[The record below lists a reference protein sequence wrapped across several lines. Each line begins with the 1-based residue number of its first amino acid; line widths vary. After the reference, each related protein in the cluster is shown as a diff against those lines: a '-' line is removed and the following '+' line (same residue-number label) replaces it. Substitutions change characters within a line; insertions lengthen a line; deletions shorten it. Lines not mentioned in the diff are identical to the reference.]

1 MARRRARKKNT
12 QLHESIAR
20 EIWAI
25 IFLFLGIFLFL
36 SLFNNL
42 GALGQWI
49 NLFLVEL
56 FGKGVWLFPV
66 ALFATAISLFFSKKF
81 EWSLFSVLGIF
92 FLFFSIQGVI
102 HTSSVE
108 MGSGQDITEGGGMF
122 GVAASILF
130 RAILGDTG
138 TYVLLSGVFLI
149 GFLLTFQIS
158 LLQLFSAVLQGV
170 STFFAHVFGG
180 VSSGKNDKKSEERK
194 NKKGK
199 TPEKNDQNAQGLK
212 NTKDEKQ
219 NTEKLSSVQQDIF
232 EINRGKQLKK
242 EQEEKQKNSG
252 NISEKTKVQEPVR
265 PEDQDFSAWE
275 KPSIDLLEVGSSVVH
290 IPDSELH
297 EMGRK
302 IVEKLNNF
310 KIGTRMRSA
319 FVGPTVTQFALEPD
333 ATVKLSKIT
342 GLKSELALALSA
354 ESVRI
359 EAPIPGKNLVG
370 IEIPN
375 PKRSTV
381 LLKEIM
387 ESDEYKKTD
396 GALRL
401 ALGKDVSGSPMV
413 ENLEEMPHLLIAGAT
428 GSGKSVGMN
437 TFLVSMLFE
446 NSPADLRFIM
456 VDPKRVELMPYEGI
470 PHLLTPVITDAGKAL
485 SALRWSVA
493 EMMRRLDE
501 FSKVGARNIAE
512 FNERVEEK
520 IRQREEEE
528 KNMKL
533 SEEEKKENARKNPL
547 PKKVPRIVIVIDELA
562 DLMMREHKKE
572 TEAMICRI
580 AQMARAVG
588 MHLIIATQ
596 RPSVDVIT
604 GLIKANIP
612 TRIAFSVTSSID
624 SRTVIDSVGAEDL
637 LGRGDM
643 LFTNPKSSRPKRI
656 QGIYLSGKEI
666 EKVVRHLKINISDED
681 FFSDHISLDEET
693 DEMGNV
699 KDEFGAGYGEMGNN
713 SGESGGDA
721 LLEQAIELVRE
732 SKKASASLLQRRLSV
747 GYARAAR
754 ILDEMEEKGMIGPSK
769 GAKPRDIFL

>member
-1 MARRRARKKNT
+1 MAKKRRARRKSNE
-12 QLHESIAR
+12 LHESVAR

-25 IFLFLGIFLFL
+25 IFLFLAIFLIL

-42 GALGQWI
+42 GEFGRWI
-49 NLFLVEL
+49 NLFLVQL
-56 FGKGVWLFPV
+56 FGKGVWFFPLV
-66 ALFATAISLFFSKKF
+66 LCGTSLSLFFSKKF
-81 EWSLFSVLGIF
+81 EWSLFSILGIF
-92 FLFFSIQGVI
+92 FLFFSLQGGI
-102 HTSSVE
+102 HTALIEVGGDQEFS
-108 MGSGQDITEGGGMF
+108 EGGGMF

-130 RAILGDTG
+130 RTVLGDIG
-138 TYVLLSGVFLI
+138 TFVLLSGVFLI
-149 GFLLTFQIS
+149 GFLLTFQVS
-158 LLQLFSAVLQGV
+158 LMSLFTWCGKIIKQLYDNILKVFSILFLG
-170 STFFAHVFGG
+170 
-180 VSSGKNDKKSEERK
+180 
-194 NKKGK
+194 
-199 TPEKNDQNAQGLK
+199 EKNANNGNPLPRKTVDSEKAKSNEKREKSQK
-212 NTKDEKQ
+212 NTK
-219 NTEKLSSVQQDIF
+219 NSAQQEIF
-232 EINRGKQLKK
+232 EINRGKSDLASAEKNKSIASPETEKK
-242 EQEEKQKNSG
+242 SMM
-252 NISEKTKVQEPVR
+252 R
-265 PEDQDFSAWE
+265 PEDQDFSSWV
-275 KPSIDLLEVGSSVVH
+275 KPPIHLLSEGSSVVTV
-290 IPDSELH
+290 PDEQLH
-297 EMGRK
+297 EMGRQ
-302 IVEKLNNF
+302 IVEKLHNF
-310 KIGTRMRSA
+310 KIGTKMRSA

-342 GLKSELALALSA
+342 SLKSELALALSA

-375 PKRSTV
+375 PERSTV
-381 LLKEIM
+381 FLREIM
-387 ESDEYKKTD
+387 QSTEYKNTK
-396 GALRL
+396 GSLRL
-401 ALGKDVSGSPMV
+401 ALGKDVSGTAIV

-493 EMMRRLDE
+493 EMMRRLDD
-501 FSKVGARNIAE
+501 FSRIGARNIAE
-512 FNERVEEK
+512 FNARIDDKIKEREA
-520 IRQREEEE
+520 EE
-528 KNMKL
+528 KNMKM
-533 SEEEKKENARKNPL
+533 SEEEKQESRKKNPL

-612 TRIAFSVTSSID
+612 TRMAFSVTSSID

-643 LFTNPKSSRPKRI
+643 LFTNPKLSRPKRV
-656 QGIYLSGKEI
+656 QGIYLSGAEI
-666 EKVVRHLKINISDED
+666 EKIVRHIKVNISDED

-693 DEMGNV
+693 DSAGNV
-699 KDEFGAGYGEMGNN
+699 KNSFGAGYGEMGDV
-713 SGESGGDA
+713 SSEGGDM
-721 LLEQAIELVRE
+721 LSKAIEVVSE
-732 SKKASASLLQRRLSV
+732 SKKASASLLQRKLSI

>member
-1 MARRRARKKNT
+1 MARRRKRNT
-12 QLHESIAR
+12 QLNDSIAR

-25 IFLFLGIFLFL
+25 VFLFLGIFLML
-36 SLFNNL
+36 SLLNNL
-42 GALGQWI
+42 GELGKWI
-49 NLFLVEL
+49 NLFLVQL
-56 FGKGVWLFPV
+56 FGQGVWLFPIV
-66 ALFATAISLFFSKKF
+66 LFGTSISLFFSRKF

-92 FLFFSIQGVI
+92 FLFFSVQGWI
-102 HTSSVE
+102 HTSLITLGSSQSVA
-108 MGSGQDITEGGGMF
+108 EGGGMF

-130 RAILGDTG
+130 RNVLGDTG
-138 TYVLLSGVFLI
+138 TFVLLAGVFLI
-149 GFLLTFQIS
+149 GFLLTFQVS
-158 LLQLFSAVLQGV
+158 LFSLVSWTLETVHKMMQGV
-170 STFFAHVFGG
+170 AEVLFSRAPEPRKKREVR
-180 VSSGKNDKKSEERK
+180 KKSEK
-194 NKKGK
+194 N
-199 TPEKNDQNAQGLK
+199 PEISEKNCEAEDC
-212 NTKDEKQ
+212 TSE
-219 NTEKLSSVQQDIF
+219 QQEIF
-232 EINRGKQLKK
+232 EINRGKPEISGKNKK
-242 EQEEKQKNSG
+242 DRGGKAEKNPK
-252 NISEKTKVQEPVR
+252 ISPAKKVEPLR
-265 PEDQDFSAWE
+265 PEDQDFSEWE
-275 KPSIDLLEVGSSVVH
+275 KPSLNLLAEGSSDVH
-290 IPDSELH
+290 IPDSQLH
-297 EMGRK
+297 EMGGK

-310 KIGTRMRSA
+310 KIGTRMKSA

-342 GLKSELALALSA
+342 NLKSELALALSA

-375 PKRSTV
+375 PVRSTV
-381 LLKEIM
+381 LLREIM
-387 ESDEYKKTD
+387 ESTAYQKAD
-396 GALRL
+396 GFLRL
-401 ALGKDVSGSPMV
+401 ALGKDVSGNPIV

-437 TFLVSMLFE
+437 SFLVSMLFE

-470 PHLLTPVITDAGKAL
+470 PHLLTPVITDATKAL

-512 FNERVEEK
+512 FNERIDEK
-520 IRQREEEE
+520 KKEQEAEISALKLTEEEI
-528 KNMKL
+528 
-533 SEEEKKENARKNPL
+533 SEYKSKNPL
-547 PKKVPRIVIVIDELA
+547 SKKVPRIVIVIDELA

-624 SRTVIDSVGAEDL
+624 SRTVIDSIGAEDL
-637 LGRGDM
+637 LGKGDM
-643 LFTNPKSSRPKRI
+643 LFTNPKTSRPKRI

-666 EKVVRHLKINISDED
+666 EKVVRHIKLGMLNSD
-681 FFSDHISLDEET
+681 FSTDHISLDEET
-693 DEMGNV
+693 DSSGNV
-699 KDEFGAGYGEMGNN
+699 RDSFGTGYGDT
-713 SGESGGDA
+713 GGDA
-721 LLEQAIELVRE
+721 LLEQAIDLIRE
-732 SKKASASLLQRRLSV
+732 TKKASASLLQRRLSV

-769 GAKPRDIFL
+769 GAKARDVFL